1 MTKIIFSF
9 IAQVPCL
16 IMLLFTLVLFG
27 CGPGFLEA
35 SRLGDINTV
44 RDKIN
49 NASKEVD
56 VNEALCYASR
66 EGHMDIVRLLVERGA
81 DLNYHKWPWTPL
93 ALAAQNNHFEI
104 VKFLFDKGSDV
115 NTASKEKADII
126 KNKKIVEKE
135 GYYYYQVES
144 VTKGCTPIFDAINQK
159 NLEMVSFLLKNRANP
174 NVKCVWKGADMWGW
188 GGRAAPGVRSSTNI
202 AVKGRPGRPNIFI
215 KVHSDENGNI
225 KANVMPRRFDQEL
238 TPLQLSNSLNL
249 REITKL
255 LIDYGATDEGK

>member
-9 IAQVPCL
+9 IAQVPRL

-115 NTASKEKADII
+115 NTASKEKEDII

-144 VTKGCTPIFDAINQK
+144 VTKGCSPIFDAINQK

-174 NVKCVWKGADMWGW
+174 NVKCVWVGADTGSD
-188 GGRAAPGVRSSTNI
+188 APLGIAFSSYI
-202 AVKGRPGRPNIFI
+202 KIKGRPLVT
-215 KVHSDENGNI
+215 VHISSDTNGNI
-225 KANVMPRRFDQEL
+225 SANVMPRRYDKEM

-249 REITKL
+249 QDIS
-255 LIDYGATDEGK
+255 